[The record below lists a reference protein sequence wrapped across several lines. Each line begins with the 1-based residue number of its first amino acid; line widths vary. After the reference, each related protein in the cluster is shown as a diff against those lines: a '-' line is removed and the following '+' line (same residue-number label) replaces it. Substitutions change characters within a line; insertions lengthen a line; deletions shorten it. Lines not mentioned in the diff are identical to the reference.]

1 MATHQNA
8 ASMAV
13 EAIEEHLAIAEY
25 CVNTV
30 KPGSNGVYG
39 FTAVL
44 LLFSVVDALSNFL
57 GYPENSLGA
66 LKAFE
71 PKLSHPQVKSLK
83 QWFRN
88 PSSHQAMIVP
98 GTKLTLE
105 EGDPFEFSGTEPSHI
120 RVRPFF
126 CLVKNAWKQFDRNKI
141 TATFDPKKKL
151 PQTPVTFTGASTA
164 APIASSGCYV
174 TSPASKAPKR

>member
-1 MATHQNA
+1 MSMAIHEMNA
-8 ASMAV
+8 ASMAI

-30 KPGSNGVYG
+30 KPGSDGVYG

-57 GYPENSLGA
+57 GCPKHSLGA
-66 LKAFE
+66 LKEFE
-71 PKLSHPQVKSLK
+71 PKLSDGQVQRLRK
-83 QWFRN
+83 WFRN
-88 PSSHQAMIVP
+88 PSSHQAMIMP

-120 RVRPFF
+120 RVRPFYR
-126 CLVKNAWKQFDRNKI
+126 LIRNAWTKFDRNKI
-141 TATFDPKKKL
+141 TSKFHPKKL
-151 PQTPVTFTGASTA
+151 PQTPVALAGASTA
-164 APIASSGCYV
+164 ATIDPSKYV
-174 TSPASKAPKR
+174 TEL